1 MLLRLLWLSGLSGLA
16 VATSSSQSIV
26 TLSGTRITG
35 ADAAPTGSI
44 AAFVSDFTTQAFSTS
59 GSMSGVSSSMA
70 ASNTSASSSRS
81 TSNSVILLVGGYS
94 ASTKSGNSTATST
107 TSSVLPTN
115 TQPCNGYPE
124 FCTRK
129 YSNITEVTAHN
140 SPFDVKNNAA
150 SNQALGVTT
159 QLNDGIRMLQGQT
172 HIVNGTLYYC
182 HTSCDLLNAG
192 TVENYLIEV
201 AAWVRSHPYD
211 VITILL
217 GNGDYT
223 LKDDNGNPLVT
234 SANFV
239 DPITK
244 AGLMPYVYQPPKNS
258 MTLDDW
264 PTLSEMILSQKR
276 VVFFIDYNFDYDAAP
291 WILWEFQSMWETPYS
306 PTDPAFPCTVQ
317 RPENLSENNTN
328 SWLYMANHNLNVA
341 VSIAGSSSLLIP
353 NSVAMNVTNGLTGE
367 GSLGNMTRE
376 CTADHGRPPNFLLVD
391 YYNVGP
397 FNGSVFE
404 VAAEANN
411 VTYNGK
417 CCGTTSSFGVRS
429 LSAPSAAL
437 LALVVSVMA
446 AVGSVL

>member
-1 MLLRLLWLSGLSGLA
+1 MLLRLLWLSGLA
-16 VATSSSQSIV
+16 VAESSSQSIV

-44 AAFVSDFTTQAFSTS
+44 AEFVSDFTTRAFSSSGSS

-81 TSNSVILLVGGYS
+81 TSNSVILLVGGHS
-94 ASTKSGNSTATST
+94 TSTKSGNVTATST
-107 TSSVLPTN
+107 TSSVVPTN

-140 SPFDVKNNAA
+140 SPFAVKNNAG

-182 HTSCDLLNAG
+182 HTTCDLLNAG
-192 TVENYLIEV
+192 TVESYLTEV

-211 VITILL
+211 VVTILI

-234 SANFV
+234 SANYL

-244 AGLMPYVYQPPKNS
+244 AGLMPYIYQPPKNS

-276 VVFFIDYNFDYDAAP
+276 VVFFIDYNFDYDAVP
-291 WILWEFQSMWETPYS
+291 WMLWEFQSMWETPYS
-306 PTDPAFPCTVQ
+306 PTDPTFPCTVG
-317 RPENLSENNTN
+317 RPEGLSENNTN
-328 SWLYMANHNLNVA
+328 NWLYMANHNLNVA
-341 VSIAGSSSLLIP
+341 VSIAGSSSILIP
-353 NSVAMNVTNGLTGE
+353 NSVALNVTNGVTGA

-391 YYNVGP
+391 YYNIGS

-417 CCGTTSSFGVRS
+417 CCGTTSFGMRS
-429 LSAPSAAL
+429 LSAPSTAL
-437 LALVVSVMA
+437 LALVVLLMA
-446 AVGSVL
+446 VVGSVL